1 MRYGSFVP
9 AGQPSE
15 SRRLGVLADDGAVLD
30 LSALHADRPVPWP
43 ELLVAP
49 SLDALLA
56 ASRPAW
62 REVHGWLRAT
72 LADPEP
78 LSPYRYPAAAVT
90 PLLAFTIGD
99 YVDFYACEQH
109 AVNGAR
115 IFRPNEDP
123 LPPNW
128 RHLPIGY
135 HGRSSTIRGSGT
147 PVRRPNGQRGP
158 GDFGPTKALDFEAEL
173 GFVLGGPPTA
183 PGESVPMAEAEDHLF
198 GVVLLNDWSARD
210 IQRWEARPLG
220 PLLGKAFGTSIS
232 CWVTPWEELAA
243 ARVDPPARDPEPL
256 PYLCGPGDQGLDLAL
271 EVRLNG
277 EVISRPPG
285 SSLYWTAPQ
294 FIAHLTSGGAT
305 LRPGDLL
312 GSGTMSGPERNQ
324 RGSLLELSWGGTDPL
339 PLADGGELTY
349 LRDGDELLITAS
361 GPGPD
366 GARVQL
372 GEVRGQVL
380 PAHTHSQAT

>member
-1 MRYGSFVP
+1 MALAP
-9 AGQPSE
+9 AAWTELRLAISRLLAIQSEGQQKATPH
-15 SRRLGVLADDGAVLD
+15 
-30 LSALHADRPVPWP
+30 LHAMATAELFLPVRP
-43 ELLVAP
+43 
-49 SLDALLA
+49 
-56 ASRPAW
+56 
-62 REVHGWLRAT
+62 GG
-72 LADPEP
+72 
-78 LSPYRYPAAAVT
+78 
-90 PLLAFTIGD
+90 F
-99 YVDFYACEQH
+99 VDFFASIQH
-109 AVNGAR
+109 ATNAGS
-115 IFRPNEDP
+115 IFRPDAP
-123 LPPNW
+123 LLPNYK
-128 RHLPIGY
+128 HVPIGY
-135 HGRSSTIRGSGT
+135 NGRTSTIMVSGL
-147 PVRRPNGQRGP
+147 PVRRPCGQTRPTSMDGP
-158 GDFGPTKALDFEAEL
+158 VFGPSQRLDFEAEL
-173 GFVLGGPPTA
+173 GIFVGGSNKQGVSIPLRQA
-183 PGESVPMAEAEDHLF
+183 WQHIF
-198 GVVLLNDWSARD
+198 GFCLLNDWSARD

-243 ARVDPPARDPEPL
+243 ARVDPPPRDPEPL
-256 PYLCGPGDQGLDLAL
+256 PYLRGPGDQGLDLAL

-339 PLADGGELTY
+339 PLADGGTLTY

-361 GPGPD
+361 GPGLD
-366 GARVQL
+366 GARVEL

-380 PAHTHSQAT
+380 PAHTP